1 MWPAGPDFLRNV
13 PSARPDRM
21 RVGGAGEW
29 PADRV
34 RTREHAG
41 PEQEKPARRPGPR
54 PGLHRQGLRQR
65 HIRPQLTNC
74 CGSPVTGTPWLWTAW
89 TRNLVD
95 LPALVQGLT
104 CNGVPAEFVK
114 ESLVPRTPASVKPV
128 DGWTAQLITCGLPK
142 PVEVQGA
149 TVTGTPTSAVWTAD
163 DAHQIG
169 QNEFQM
175 FTISVGRLPAAG
187 TTMNP
192 ARRAGLPR
200 RVTRTGPPSTGQ
212 TRRPLPTT
220 TQQQRPPRRRLL
232 RRLPLFRHPTAGTP
246 PAGWGSPRA

>member
-1 MWPAGPDFLRNV
+1 
-13 PSARPDRM
+13 
-21 RVGGAGEW
+21 
-29 PADRV
+29 
-34 RTREHAG
+34 
-41 PEQEKPARRPGPR
+41 
-54 PGLHRQGLRQR
+54 
-65 HIRPQLTNC
+65 
-74 CGSPVTGTPWLWTAW
+74 VTGTPWLWTAW
-89 TRNLVD
+89 TRNLLD

-149 TVTGTPTSAVWTAD
+149 TVTGAPTSAVWTAD

-187 TTMNP
+187 TTRVLPAAQGYTDGTTLNWADTETAAHDHSAATPSAAASAAPVAAVSSSDGGDTAGRVGLAAGLIGRATGASVLARSRP
-192 ARRAGLPR
+192 ARNN
-200 RVTRTGPPSTGQ
+200 
-212 TRRPLPTT
+212 
-220 TQQQRPPRRRLL
+220 
-232 RRLPLFRHPTAGTP
+232 
-246 PAGWGSPRA
+246 